1 MNCMRKPNQVW
12 IKTPYRLVRSCIQ
25 LTIQIFGKMLSR
37 NGASQMGEGERAA
50 RIYGNPSAL
59 SNRVHPLFTDTPTG
73 GVLSAKS
80 PSSAPMPSSAT
91 VVAGDD
97 IETYCHVGDE
107 VVEPNHPVIF
117 VWTLTLASLM
127 LWLGIKLIQMMTS
140 MWLWSWKW
148 RSPRKSLPSTS
159 WNWNESEGG
168 KPFDA
173 LFDPNM
179 GRSPS
184 GTDRETTWQDA
195 FDKAGLVCDLA
206 DDSDVGRA
214 QLNVYLRPDPDTRR
228 PRIHWDR
235 SAARRFIK

>member
-1 MNCMRKPNQVW
+1 
-12 IKTPYRLVRSCIQ
+12 
-25 LTIQIFGKMLSR
+25 
-37 NGASQMGEGERAA
+37 MG
-50 RIYGNPSAL
+50 N
-59 SNRVHPLFTDTPTG
+59 
-73 GVLSAKS
+73 LSASAIACILSS
-80 PSSAPMPSSAT
+80 PTPPLVVFQCKKAHHPHRCRAPAT
-91 VVAGDD
+91 VAAGM
-97 IETYCHVGDE
+97 TLKAYCHVGDE

-127 LWLGIKLIQMMTS
+127 LWLGIKLTQMMTS
-140 MWLWSWKW
+140 MLVMELEG
-148 RSPRKSLPSTS
+148 RSPRKSLPNTS

-168 KPFDA
+168 KPFTA
-173 LFDPNM
+173 LSIPI

-228 PRIHWDR
+228 PRITWDR
-235 SAARRFIK
+235 SCGKAIYQMKRFLWDDRKGPGKDQKTRRRMMTSQPSSVRHQSNPDFRATLPQPCHR